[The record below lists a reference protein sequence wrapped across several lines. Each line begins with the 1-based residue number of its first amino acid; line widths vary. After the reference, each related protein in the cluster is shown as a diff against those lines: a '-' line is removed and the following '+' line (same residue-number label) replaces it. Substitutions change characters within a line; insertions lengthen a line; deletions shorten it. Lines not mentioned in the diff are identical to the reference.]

1 MKIYEDNFKNSVSLN
16 IQEMNQ
22 NKTFLEFKPDFKFI
36 EDIAFTLVNVI
47 NDKKNSYIHG
57 YLLSSY
63 LKRYISNISK
73 KDKKLKSLNILDM
86 EHKRIFFIMFG
97 KVLDD
102 FKVHGKIFT
111 FDVLPIR
118 LSLNSPSDILSGKIS
133 RLNLLKKWQKLV
145 NNHIIFFS
153 TATFNSL
160 RVVDIP
166 VINFAFIDGSHEF
179 EDVFFEVR
187 YIISRLSKNAI
198 LIFDDYDK
206 DLFPGVVKAC
216 DYLLSLKIHAN
227 CEFIKIQNHRNLA
240 IFTFG
245 NI

>member
-1 MKIYEDNFKNSVSLN
+1 MEQQEDFSSLC
-16 IQEMNQ
+16 
-22 NKTFLEFKPDFKFI
+22 L
-36 EDIAFTLVNVI
+36 A
-47 NDKKNSYIHG
+47 
-57 YLLSSY
+57 
-63 LKRYISNISK
+63 
-73 KDKKLKSLNILDM
+73 
-86 EHKRIFFIMFG
+86 

-111 FDVLPIR
+111 FDVLPNR
-118 LSLNSPSDILSGKIS
+118 VDFYWNSPSDILSGKIS

-145 NNHIIFFS
+145 NNYIIFFS
-153 TATFNSL
+153 ATFNSL

-206 DLFPGVVKAC
+206 DLFQE
-216 DYLLSLKIHAN
+216 LLKHA
-227 CEFIKIQNHRNLA
+227 IIYYP
-240 IFTFG
+240 
-245 NI
+245 